1 MKALMSVSIPI
12 IGRDMMKYCN
22 TCHIK
27 FEPPFK
33 HCIFCNNTLESL
45 QSEQAIR
52 EEWNYPI
59 YQKIHHG
66 RKIFLK
72 LLTFLV
78 VATNLICILIN
89 QFTTGGE
96 LSWSL
101 YVVASTI
108 YTLLLVTSI
117 TQRGRLLKKVVQG
130 VLLTD
135 ALLLCLGAIAGSYH
149 WCVDYVLPISVS
161 ALNLYAVFHL
171 IGKKQRMYDYSVY
184 VLNLSVLGIAFG
196 ILLYTNLV
204 VTPWAIITCMIYSII
219 TLLALFLFSP
229 KATWEEL
236 LRRLHF

>member
-1 MKALMSVSIPI
+1 
-12 IGRDMMKYCN
+12 MKYCN

-27 FEPPFK
+27 FETPFN
-33 HCIFCNNTLESL
+33 HCIFCNNTLEPL
-45 QSEQAIR
+45 QSKEASSD
-52 EEWNYPI
+52 EWNYPV

-66 RKIFLK
+66 RIIFLK

-78 VATNLICILIN
+78 VVANLICIFIN
-89 QFTTGGE
+89 RITSRGA

-101 YVVASTI
+101 YVAASTI

-117 TQRGRLLKKVVQG
+117 TQRGRLLKKVVQV

-149 WCVDYVLPISVS
+149 WCIDYVLPISVM

-171 IGKKQRMYDYSVY
+171 FGKKQRMYDYSVY
-184 VLNLSVLGIAFG
+184 VLTLSVLGIAFG

-204 VTPWAIITCMIYSII
+204 VTPWAIITCMIYSIV

-229 KATWEEL
+229 KATWEDL